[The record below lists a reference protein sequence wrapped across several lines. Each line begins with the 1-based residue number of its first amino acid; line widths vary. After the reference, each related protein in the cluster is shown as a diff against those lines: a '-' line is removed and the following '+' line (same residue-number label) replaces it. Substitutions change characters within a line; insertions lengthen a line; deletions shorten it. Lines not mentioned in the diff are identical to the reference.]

1 MWPIQ
6 WLCQSA
12 SVNSENYV
20 QMHHLSRNKLTSF
33 WGHQIPWQ
41 NLRRGSRQT
50 KHQPAK
56 TLITIIIP
64 YQIVPAC
71 GFAEKLQNPIPNS
84 KGIQANQRYLTAR
97 GARQTKHQPAKTLI
111 TIIIPYQIVPA
122 CGFAEKLQNPIPNS
136 KGIQANQTSTSKDF
150 NNNNNSISDS
160 PRLRL
165 CREIAK
171 PDTQQQGE
179 PGKPSINQQRFQ
191 QQQQFHQTIH
201 PHTPVTTI
209 EPTIPIDTLIVSKV
223 AKTQRAMP
231 VLICPLSISETA
243 LINGKPGTSNK
254 TQAAIAI
261 LGSSPN

>member
-84 KGIQANQRYLTAR
+84 KGSQANQA
-97 GARQTKHQPAKTLI
+97 
-111 TIIIPYQIVPA
+111 
-122 CGFAEKLQNPIPNS
+122 
-136 KGIQANQTSTSKDF
+136 STSKDF